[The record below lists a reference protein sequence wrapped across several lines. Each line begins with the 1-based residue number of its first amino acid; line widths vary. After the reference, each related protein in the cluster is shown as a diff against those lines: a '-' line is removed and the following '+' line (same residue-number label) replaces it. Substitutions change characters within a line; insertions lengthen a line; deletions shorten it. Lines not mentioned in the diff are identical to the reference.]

1 MDEPEYT
8 LGTTILGNH
17 PITLDVHERRQHLAI
32 FGKSGTGK
40 TTLMLGM
47 MLTDILAGR
56 GFIFIDPHGDT
67 ARSLANSVPKHL
79 TRNVIFFKPADP
91 NYAVSWNPIRPTEPL
106 YRWTTAANIVE
117 ILRTIWKDSWG
128 PRLDHIMT
136 QGVNLLLQK
145 PSTTLADLP
154 QVFTDKVFRTSLL
167 DKCDDTKIVRYW
179 KHRYDKL
186 TDKVRDETLSP
197 VDNKI
202 GQFVSN
208 PLLRDV
214 IGHPS
219 TIDID
224 TIMQRNQ
231 TLIVDLSGMGTE
243 PSRILGALIVSA
255 VWQAAQRRESIPI
268 GDRTDF
274 GLYVDEFTR
283 YATPTI
289 DNILSEARK
298 YRLALILASQ
308 YLSQAEKDI
317 AQGILGNVGTLIAFR
332 VGSYD
337 SPTLSKELDTKER
350 ILLDLPNYQAI
361 IKTMRGTTPSAPT
374 LITTVLPTTSNESLR
389 AIIKNTR
396 ANYARRRA

>member
-1 MDEPEYT
+1 MDELEYT
-8 LGTTILGNH
+8 LGTTIIGNH
-17 PITLDVHERRQHLAI
+17 PLTLDVYERRQHVAI

-40 TTLMLGM
+40 TTLMHGM
-47 MLTDILAGR
+47 MQTDILAGR

-67 ARSLANSVPKHL
+67 ARALANSVPKHL
-79 TRNVIFFKPADP
+79 TSNVIYFKPADP
-91 NYAVSWNPIRPTEPL
+91 DYAVSWNPLTPTEPL
-106 YRWTTAANIVE
+106 YRWTTAANITE

-145 PSTTLADLP
+145 AGTTLADLP

-167 DKCDDTKIVRYW
+167 DKCEDTKIIRYW

-186 TDKVRDETLSP
+186 TDKVREETLSP

-224 TIMQRNQ
+224 TIMERNQ

-255 VWQAAQRRESIPI
+255 VWQAAQRRESTPI
-268 GDRTDF
+268 EKRTDF

-308 YLSQAEKDI
+308 YLSQADKDV
-317 AQGILGNVGTLIAFR
+317 AQGILGNIGTLLAFR
-332 VGSYD
+332 IGSYD
-337 SPTLSKELDTKER
+337 SPTLAKELNTHER
-350 ILLDLPNYQAI
+350 IILDLPNYQAI
-361 IKTMRGTTPSAPT
+361 VKTMRGTTPSAAT
-374 LITTVLPTTSNESLR
+374 TISTVLPTKSHNSLD
-389 AIIKNTR
+389 AIMRGTR
-396 ANYARRRA
+396 SRYARRRT

>member
-1 MDEPEYT
+1 MDELEYL
-8 LGTTILGNH
+8 LGTQILGDH
-17 PITLDVHERRQHLAI
+17 PLTLDVQERRQHVAI

-47 MLTDILAGR
+47 MQTDILAGR

-67 ARSLANSVPKHL
+67 ARSIANSVPKHL

-91 NYAVSWNPIRPTEPL
+91 DYAVSWNPIRPTEPL
-106 YRWTTAANIVE
+106 YRWTVAANITE

-136 QGVNLLLQK
+136 QGINLLLQR
-145 PSTTLADLP
+145 SGTTLADLP
-154 QVFTDKVFRTSLL
+154 QVFTDKLYRTTLL
-167 DKCDDTKIVRYW
+167 DRCEDVKIVRYW

-186 TDKVRDETLSP
+186 TEKVRDETLSP

-214 IGHPS
+214 IGYPS

-224 TIMQRNQ
+224 TIMARNQ

-255 VWQAAQRRESIPI
+255 AWQAAQRRESIPI
-268 GDRTDF
+268 EDRTDF

-298 YRLALILASQ
+298 YRLALVLASQ

-317 AQGILGNVGTLIAFR
+317 AQGILGNVGTLVAFR

-337 SPTLSKELDTKER
+337 SPTLATELDTKER

-361 IKTMRGTTPSAPT
+361 VKTMRGVDTSAPT
-374 LITTVLPTTSNESLR
+374 LIKTVLPTPSADSLN
-389 AIIKNTR
+389 AIIRNTR
-396 ANYARRRA
+396 ASYARKRS